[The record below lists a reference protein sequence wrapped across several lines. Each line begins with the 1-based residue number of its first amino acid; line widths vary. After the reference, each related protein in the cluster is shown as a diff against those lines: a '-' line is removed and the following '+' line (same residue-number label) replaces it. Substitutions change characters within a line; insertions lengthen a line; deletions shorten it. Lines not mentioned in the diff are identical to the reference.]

1 MMRRRRPRRRRCRC
15 RRQHCCRR
23 RSSPCHRHCRW
34 DPRPHRWIIDV
45 ALPSDSPPWPTGLTA
60 RRLSDGICGR
70 RGPEGHWKPRQRF
83 PERGRAPI
91 SQTIQV
97 ETSQYGKR
105 RWLSHDPV
113 NGSWFSSCHR
123 NRVSLHALNVAT
135 DGYWPFGFTD
145 PETAQLDR
153 LYDAEAY

>member
-1 MMRRRRPRRRRCRC
+1 
-15 RRQHCCRR
+15 
-23 RSSPCHRHCRW
+23 
-34 DPRPHRWIIDV
+34 V
-45 ALPSDSPPWPTGLTA
+45 
-60 RRLSDGICGR
+60 CGR
-70 RGPEGHWKPRQRF
+70 RGPEGHWKPKQRF

-123 NRVSLHALNVAT
+123 NRVALHALIVAT
-135 DGYWPFGFTD
+135 DGLWPFGFTD
-145 PETAQLDR
+145 TETGQLDR
-153 LYDAEAY
+153 LYDAEAYLPLPLARYAALTGSRMPGPTRHQPQDHTYRYQLDRSLRLYQADQRILPLTSIPSSS